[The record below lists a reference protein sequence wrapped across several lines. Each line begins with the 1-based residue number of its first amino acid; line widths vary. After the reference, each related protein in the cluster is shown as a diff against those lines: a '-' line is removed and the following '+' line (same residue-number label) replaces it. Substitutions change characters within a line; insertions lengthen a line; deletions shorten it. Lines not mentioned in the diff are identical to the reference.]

1 MRWEILIKTIW
12 VILAWWSL
20 FNSLC
25 LFGSLGLLLQ
35 TRERQLYIPQF
46 SVCFKTQK
54 KKQKKE
60 KNRKLKNLKDNSCR
74 LNMDT
79 AYCMEWFWA
88 FYSCFLYF
96 AFHFIFMQ
104 HYLSFE
110 FSLEIS
116 RSYLVLIYF
125 FILYLCSIIFLSD
138 FLWKFTEVI
147 LFSLG
152 CLFAFV
158 LW

>member
-1 MRWEILIKTIW
+1 MVFETNPSGCSI
-12 VILAWWSL
+12 
-20 FNSLC
+20 
-25 LFGSLGLLLQ
+25 LFGPLRHHNHILFASYCTKFWLSWWDERFWLRQFGLYWHGGLSISLSLWFIRTTFTNQ
-35 TRERQLYIPQF
+35 RQLYIPQF
-46 SVCFKTQK
+46 SPCFKTQK
-54 KKQKKE
+54 KKEKKE

-104 HYLSFE
+104 HYLSFG

-116 RSYLVLIYF
+116 WSYLVLI
-125 FILYLCSIIFLSD
+125 FL
-138 FLWKFTEVI
+138 I
-147 LFSLG
+147 
-152 CLFAFV
+152 
-158 LW
+158 